1 MSRYVAKRIRT
12 SLTTHHGWRPTRAL
26 VGVSATLLL
35 GSCALLSGL
44 KQDCVLTACPE
55 TPSTVVLQE
64 PIQNDWQSTHEASI
78 DSCRP
83 EPNFECECGCECEAI
98 AKYSSHEV
106 TLVAKTVWGEARGCS
121 RDEQKL
127 VVWCICNR
135 ADARN
140 QSVEEVVTATNQF
153 VGYDHDHPVEAE
165 IVEVVEEVLH
175 AWSCNEEALILP
187 PYATTSNYQYFSGDG
202 KHNWFREEY

>member
-12 SLTTHHGWRPTRAL
+12 RLTMHHRWKSTRAL

-44 KQDCVLTACPE
+44 KQDCVPTACR
-55 TPSTVVLQE
+55 TTSSTVVSQE
-64 PIQNDWQSTHEASI
+64 LIQSDWQSTEASI
-78 DSCRP
+78 NSCTP
-83 EPNFECECGCECEAI
+83 ELTYEYEAV

-135 ADARN
+135 ADAHN

-153 VGYDHDHPVEAE
+153 VGYDHDHPVEPE
-165 IVEVVEEVLH
+165 IVEVVEEVLQ

-202 KHNWFREEY
+202 AHNWFREEY

>member
-12 SLTTHHGWRPTRAL
+12 RLTTHHRWKSTRAL

-44 KQDCVLTACPE
+44 KQDCVPTACR
-55 TPSTVVLQE
+55 TTSSMVVSQE
-64 PIQNDWQSTHEASI
+64 LIQTDWQSINETSI
-78 DSCRP
+78 NSCRP
-83 EPNFECECGCECEAI
+83 ESTYEYEAV

-153 VGYDHDHPVEAE
+153 VGYDHDHPVESE

-202 KHNWFREEY
+202 AHNWFREEY